1 MFFDQPLKWILLLC
15 LSLYSFSITAQS
27 KKLIQ
32 LGLHAQPNK
41 CVALNQGRE
50 CFANILIKWQ
60 LENVNDYCLL
70 VKHTD
75 GKLTELKCWQQTSRG
90 QFSYE
95 FQSTRGLQLLLNRS
109 TDNQTV
115 DTESIQVSWLYQ
127 ANARKR
133 RWRLF

>member
-95 FQSTRGLQLLLNRS
+95 FQSTRGVQLLLNRS

>member
-15 LSLYSFSITAQS
+15 LSLYSLSITAQS
-27 KKLIQ
+27 KKLVQ

-95 FQSTRGLQLLLNRS
+95 FQSTRGVQLLLNRS